1 MSRALRGAMWVC
13 IGVFSVIGSS
23 TQADAQLCCPIK
35 KSQTTTLEGTA
46 APALALTDLQGK
58 EVSLA
63 DLKGK
68 VVVLNFWKGGLL
80 GAEGQIPQLNKLQ
93 ARYGTEKVRVVG
105 VAMDERAKTAAGNL
119 MKEKGLDCEVLLG
132 DKQVGEQ
139 CSLASLPATLIID
152 QEGVVAKQY
161 DGRIA
166 VEQVEE
172 QVKALL
178 LGGKEVETPGS

>member
-1 MSRALRGAMWVC
+1 MSRTLRGAMWVC

-23 TQADAQLCCPIK
+23 TQADAQFCCPTK
-35 KSQTTTLEGTA
+35 KSATTTLEGTA

-80 GAEGQIPQLNKLQ
+80 DADGQIPELNALQ

-105 VAMDERAKTAAGNL
+105 VAMNERAETAARKWL
-119 MKEKGLDCEVLLG
+119 QEQGLDCEVLRG
-132 DKQVGEQ
+132 DEKVGEQ
-139 CSLASLPATLIID
+139 CSLASLPATLVID
-152 QEGVVAKQY
+152 QQGIVSKQY
-161 DGRIA
+161 EG
-166 VEQVEE
+166 QVGVDKIEE
-172 QVKALL
+172 QVKTLL
-178 LGGKEVETPGS
+178 RG

>member
-1 MSRALRGAMWVC
+1 MWVC

-80 GAEGQIPQLNKLQ
+80 DADGQIPELNALQ
-93 ARYGTEKVRVVG
+93 AQYEMEKLRVVG
-105 VAMDERAKTAAGNL
+105 VAMNERAETAARKWL
-119 MKEKGLDCEVLLG
+119 KEQGLDCEVLRG
-132 DKQVGEQ
+132 DEKVGKQ
-139 CSLASLPATLIID
+139 CSLSTLPATLIID
-152 QEGVVAKQY
+152 QKGIVAKQFA
-161 DGRIA
+161 GQVAI
-166 VEQVEE
+166 EQIEE

-178 LGGKEVETPGS
+178 GS